1 MIEAVPSSTKRIK
14 KSGIPAAVSSLQSP
28 LGFATCY
35 LLEAN
40 AQLAANMPNIDRIS
54 NLPDHLLQHIL
65 SLLDSREAVRTC
77 LLSKRWKKLWVGMHS
92 LDLNICNFKTQT
104 SWFQRSE
111 RITSFQRFVNV
122 LLSRRDPS
130 DLHTFRLFCQDYNV
144 SDLLITA
151 WTFYALRFNA
161 KVIEMTHLNYTMLPA
176 DIFTC
181 ASIEEL
187 YLDISE
193 IGIGIVAGGGCP
205 ALEELKLDECKLDIS
220 VISSPQLKYLYIY
233 SGLDMARI
241 ESIRAPNLV
250 SLDLQLLGDEL
261 CAANFEEMPFLANV
275 SITVFD
281 GTGFDAKCRIISA
294 CPNVRNLKLHGR
306 VMKDLLSTELPKC
319 PTFFNLRKL
328 QLYELCRTCH
338 GDLVDGMLEHSP
350 NLEKLEL
357 RTRCHPLLNSQISVA
372 NISSQGAP
380 SQSATNWSART
391 ATESQLGAGATSS
404 APLPEMIAPKP
415 DPSTIPGAP
424 SVPFSF

>member
-1 MIEAVPSSTKRIK
+1 
-14 KSGIPAAVSSLQSP
+14 
-28 LGFATCY
+28 
-35 LLEAN
+35 
-40 AQLAANMPNIDRIS
+40 MPNIDRIS

-104 SWFQRSE
+104 SWFQRTE

-181 ASIEEL
+181 ASVEEL

-193 IGIGIVAGGGCP
+193 IGIGIVAGGVNLPRLRKLHLYDVFSGNNGILRELLSGCP

-220 VISSPQLKYLYIY
+220 VISSLQLKYLYIY

-350 NLEKLEL
+350 NLKKLEL

-372 NISSQGAP
+372 NISSQGEP
-380 SQSATNWSART
+380 SQSASNWSART

-404 APLPEMIAPKP
+404 APLPDMIAPKP

-424 SVPFSF
+424 SVPVSDTLNDIMAGMREFFPFDG